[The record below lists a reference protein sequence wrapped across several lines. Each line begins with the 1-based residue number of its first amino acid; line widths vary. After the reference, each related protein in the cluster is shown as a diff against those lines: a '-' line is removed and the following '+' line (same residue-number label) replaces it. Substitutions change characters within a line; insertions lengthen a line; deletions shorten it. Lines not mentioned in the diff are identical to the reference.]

1 MPSASQVV
9 KFKFGLQ
16 SALDLLEERDLN
28 SIYFTTDTQRL
39 WVGETEY
46 TRPIQHGAEVP
57 EGFAP
62 PNSLFVKEIGT
73 GRELYY
79 SKDGTSWDKIC
90 ALPSSVAG
98 GVFGNNAT
106 TTLTWGGTF
115 VVPKVT
121 VDSNGFVTAGEDVT
135 LTLPDETDIS
145 TSNSGS
151 GNVVTGITVGVDG
164 RTLTIA
170 KELTVVP
177 ADGGA
182 FTGAITVQAPAQD
195 MNPATKK
202 YVDDAIGNITDFGI
216 DMGEEGTGYANLEA
230 LEQAHPT
237 GTKGIF
243 YLVVNPNADEDNA
256 FVEYFWTGTAYEMAG
271 KFGSIDTS
279 NFATKDDLN
288 LKVDKTTTVNGQPL
302 SGNVTITDITGNAG
316 TATKLQTPVNING
329 VEFDGSKPI
338 TIDVE
343 KSLED
348 LSDVTIAD
356 PAAGQALIHDG
367 TDWKNR
373 ALTKADVGLDQVDN
387 TADANKV
394 VAAAGKLS
402 TARTISLSGDATG
415 SATFDGSADAQ
426 INIDVSHAD
435 AATKATQDAAG
446 NVIADTYAKKTDLPM
461 WENF

>member
-16 SALDLLEERDLN
+16 SALDLVEDRDLN
-28 SIYFTTDTQRL
+28 SIYFTTDTHRL

-98 GVFGNNAT
+98 GVFGNNTT

-177 ADGGA
+177 ANGGA
-182 FTGAITVQAPAQD
+182 FTGAITVQAPTEN

-216 DMGEEGTGYANLEA
+216 DMGEGGTGYATLEA
-230 LEQAHPT
+230 LESAHPT
-237 GTKGIF
+237 GTTGIF

-316 TATKLQTPVNING
+316 TATKLQTPVTING
-329 VEFDGSKPI
+329 VEFDGSKGI

-373 ALTKADVGLDQVDN
+373 ALTKADVGLNQVDN

-402 TARTISLSGDATG
+402 TPRTISLSGDATG

-426 INIDVSHAD
+426 INVDVSHAE

-446 NVIADTYAKKTDLPM
+446 NVITDTYAKKTDLPV